1 MFNLVELLVE
11 LQINFR
17 NSEFN
22 HRQALALLGHPYLV
36 AAQAGEAQKKSKEII
51 AENWITIGSEY
62 LGDGHELFHFVFNPV
77 DIEELADY
85 LRTTITMIGSL
96 PGISTFDKEYAFHFI
111 KLINRM
117 QEVALGDHGAHSR
130 KDAFQSFLRLFRQ
143 LVRGTRLPFFGEPLK
158 GLQVMGVLET
168 RNLDFKNVFIL
179 SLNEGV
185 FPSVSSKGSYI
196 PYNIRRAYQLP
207 TVEHQDAIYAY
218 LFYRILQRAENIFL
232 IYNSETDILGQGEMS
247 RYLQQLI
254 YESNLKIERQTLFT
268 PVQPYSVEP
277 ITIAKDDRV
286 FDKLALYCRGH
297 RMSKTL
303 SPTAI
308 NDYIECRLR
317 FYFKYIAQ
325 IREPK
330 EVQED
335 LDARVLGN
343 LLHRVMQL
351 FYLQKT
357 KRKNSNIV
365 DPHDFENWEVDINKQ
380 IDIAFK
386 EEYGIK
392 TDYVEYQ
399 GQRLVVKEVIKSFV
413 KRILEIDKA
422 YAPFKLEALERTD
435 LEVDIP
441 LQVEGN
447 PVVVLGGA
455 VDRADSK
462 EGVLRIIDYK
472 SGRDKVDIKGAISS
486 LFIRDG
492 ERNKAAFQTLMYALL
507 YTSNI
512 TTRGMRVVPG
522 LMNRLNL
529 FDEDFQFG
537 LKLGKAYVE
546 DIHPHLDEFKN
557 GLKQTLE
564 ELFNAEQPF
573 DQTTKIDNCKN
584 CPYSGVC
591 YR

>member
-1 MFNLVELLVE
+1 
-11 LQINFR
+11 
-17 NSEFN
+17 
-22 HRQALALLGHPYLV
+22 
-36 AAQAGEAQKKSKEII
+36 
-51 AENWITIGSEY
+51 
-62 LGDGHELFHFVFNPV
+62 
-77 DIEELADY
+77 
-85 LRTTITMIGSL
+85 
-96 PGISTFDKEYAFHFI
+96 
-111 KLINRM
+111 
-117 QEVALGDHGAHSR
+117 
-130 KDAFQSFLRLFRQ
+130 
-143 LVRGTRLPFFGEPLK
+143 
-158 GLQVMGVLET
+158 
-168 RNLDFKNVFIL
+168 
-179 SLNEGV
+179 LNEGV
-185 FPSVSSKGSYI
+185 FPSISSKGSYI
-196 PYNIRRAYQLP
+196 PFNIRRAYQLP
-207 TVEHQDAIYAY
+207 TAEHQDAIYAY

-254 YESNLKIERQTLFT
+254 YESNLQIERQTLFT
-268 PVQPYSVEP
+268 PVQPYAVEP
-277 ITIAKDDRV
+277 ITIKKDDRV

-297 RMSKTL
+297 RLSKTL

-351 FYLQKT
+351 FYLHKT
-357 KRKNSNIV
+357 REKNSSV
-365 DPHDFENWEVDINKQ
+365 MVTSDFENWEAVIEKQ

-392 TDYVEYQ
+392 TDKVEYQ

-413 KRILEIDKA
+413 KRILEIDKG

-435 LEVDIP
+435 LEVDVP
-441 LQVEGN
+441 LQVAGN

-462 EGVLRIIDYK
+462 AGVLRIIDYK
-472 SGRDKVDIKGAISS
+472 SGKDRVDIKGTISS
-486 LFIRDG
+486 LFVRDAD
-492 ERNKAAFQTLMYALL
+492 RNKAAFQTMMYALL

-512 TTRGMRVVPG
+512 DTRGMRVVPG

-537 LKLGKAYVE
+537 LKIGRDHVD
-546 DIHPHLDEFKN
+546 DIRPRLDEFKT

-564 ELFNAEQPF
+564 ELFSTEQPF
-573 DQTTKIDNCKN
+573 DQTAKIDNCKN
-584 CPYSGVC
+584 CLYSGIC